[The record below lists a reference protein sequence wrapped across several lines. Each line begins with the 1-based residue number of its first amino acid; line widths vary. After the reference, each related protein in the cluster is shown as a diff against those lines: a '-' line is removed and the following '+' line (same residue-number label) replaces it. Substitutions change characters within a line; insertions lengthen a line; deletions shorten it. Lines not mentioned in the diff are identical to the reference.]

1 MRANF
6 VFELKRI
13 LKGKK
18 NRLAIGL
25 FLILAII
32 FAGFFS
38 QSTFDGEQIN
48 PELLRQ
54 TNLYQVQTLR
64 HVEKHEVPNG
74 PVLQFYPPSIKINS
88 RRVADLQK
96 HDWSKYARDSAA
108 YFPAFTRW
116 YQQGAAQNMSYPTN
130 YGDTNN
136 YPMGFVDSANY
147 YYRYSASY
155 YRAAAK
161 SKSVNRHM
169 LEEASSAGSTLNFLK
184 SDAISVFF
192 LLLIIIVCD
201 QLVSDRKHR
210 SIFLGQPLS
219 LYRRTWSKT
228 AAALTSW
235 LILSAIAI
243 ALVALVNGLRF
254 GFSDWLINHPLAH
267 NGRFYPYFTQI
278 QPALELL
285 QAIALLAILG
295 LLISRLAI
303 LLNLI
308 LKNEFL
314 TALALAVLVFFE
326 RIYWYPYCG
335 IASDYSIYPFPY
347 FQVGRLVT
355 GLQSF
360 MYAQNGL
367 TFAKGML
374 VIACYVLDLEILIQI
389 ILLATKSGYLR
400 RKS

>member
-13 LKGKK
+13 LKRKK
-18 NRLAIGL
+18 NRFAIGL
-25 FLILAII
+25 FLILALI

-38 QSTFDGEQIN
+38 QTTFQGERVNQ
-48 PELLRQ
+48 ELLTQ
-54 TNLYQVQTLR
+54 NNIYQIRTLR
-64 HVEKHEVPNG
+64 HVRAHNIPNP
-74 PVLQFYPPSIKINS
+74 PVLAFYPQSIRLNT

-96 HDWSKYARDSAA
+96 HNWQQYARDSAA
-108 YFPAFTRW
+108 YFPAFIRW

-130 YGDTNN
+130 YGDTNT
-136 YPMGFVDSANY
+136 YPMGFVDSASY
-147 YYRYSASY
+147 YYRYAASY
-155 YRAAAK
+155 YRAAANAK
-161 SKSVNRHM
+161 TVNRAV

-184 SDAISVFF
+184 SDAMPVFF
-192 LLLIIIVCD
+192 LLLIVIVCD

-210 SIFLGQPLS
+210 SIFLGQPVS

-228 AAALTSW
+228 AAAISSW
-235 LILSAIAI
+235 LILSVIAI
-243 ALVALVNGLRF
+243 ALVAVINGLRF

-278 QPALELL
+278 QPAIELL
-285 QAIALLAILG
+285 EAIALLAILG
-295 LLISRLAI
+295 ILISRLAI

-314 TALALAVLVFFE
+314 TALILAILVFFE
-326 RIYWYPYCG
+326 RAYWYPYCG
-335 IASDYSIYPFPY
+335 IGGDYSIYPFPY

-355 GLQSF
+355 GTQSS

-374 VIACYVLDLEILIQI
+374 VTAAYVIVLEILIKI